1 MTQAVF
7 DKAVELKDMIE
18 SFSKAHNAIIDAYNQ
33 LFRSSKSIT
42 EEDIVAFVHTI
53 VKETGGE
60 LELLAIIKCATETI
74 EAKCKQLKEEFAE
87 L

>member
-7 DKAVELKDMIE
+7 DKAVELKVRIE

-33 LFRSSKSIT
+33 LFRRSKSIT
-42 EEDIVAFVHTI
+42 EEDIVAFVQTI

-60 LELLAIIKCATETI
+60 LELLTIIKCATDTI
-74 EAKCKQLKEEFAE
+74 DAKCKQLKEEFAG